1 MVTFT
6 DAARL
11 PPLFEEFSVKD
22 FFGFFNLC
30 KILDFN
36 INAVTG
42 DHGFAHTINLE

>member
-1 MVTFT
+1 MVTLT
-6 DAARL
+6 VVARVT
-11 PPLFEEFSVKD
+11 PLLEEFSVKD

-42 DHGFAHTINLE
+42 DHGFAHTINIE